1 MLSRA
6 LRWTA
11 AAVVAFA
18 LAACGS
24 SPAASPSATDPGTAA
39 AATRTVESTFTGKQ
53 VDIPTEPQRVLALW
67 RVGSELA
74 DLGVVPV
81 AALEGEFL
89 ETELGSE
96 VYATVKDVPTVGTY
110 EGVDIQK
117 VIAAQPDLIIG
128 MDNGGLKIDY
138 DELSEVA
145 PTVILKIAEPTDVW
159 DNYPTVADLVGKSTD
174 FETRNAAID
183 KQLADVKAQYGDILG
198 KLQVTAFNG
207 SEEGLWV
214 STSKSLTYRR
224 LNAAGFGYNPTYTD
238 NPERYVTALA
248 LENLPDLANQDALFY
263 DTDFTGAVPDTTQK
277 VLDSASFKA
286 LPATKAGLA
295 LPLSS
300 GIVYTLAG
308 AQRQAD
314 DIKAAAEKIAAAK
327 G

>member
-1 MLSRA
+1 MLTRA
-6 LRWTA
+6 LRWTVA
-11 AAVVAFA
+11 AAAAFA
-18 LAACGS
+18 MAACGS
-24 SPAASPSATDPGTAA
+24 NTAASPSATDSSTAA

-53 VDIPTEPQRVLALW
+53 VEIPTNPQRVLALW
-67 RVGSELA
+67 RVGGELA

-81 AALEGEFL
+81 AALEEELL
-89 ETELGSE
+89 ESE
-96 VYATVKDVPTVGTY
+96 MGADVYANVKDVPTVGTY
-110 EGVDIQK
+110 DGVDIQK
-117 VIAAQPDLIIG
+117 VIAAKPDLIIG
-128 MDNGGLKIDY
+128 MDNGGLQIDY

-145 PTVILKIAEPTDVW
+145 PTVILKISEPTDVW

-183 KQLADVKAQYGDILG
+183 QQLADVKTQYGDILG

-207 SEEGLWV
+207 SADGLWV
-214 STSKSLTYRR
+214 NTSKSLTYRR
-224 LNAAGFGYNPTYTD
+224 LAAAGFGYNPTYTD

-248 LENLPDLANQDALFY
+248 LENLPDLADQDALFY
-263 DTDFTGAVPDTTQK
+263 DTAFIGTVPDDTQK

-295 LPLSS
+295 LPISS
-300 GIVYTLAG
+300 GTVYTLAG
-308 AQRQAD
+308 AQKMAD